1 MMNYPGDNDAMAVW
15 TGKNRVFDDPFLLP
29 SSNSIPTE
37 LQSALDFCLYLY
49 YLNPLY
55 RRASIRVISHF
66 VTDIDFIDKSGDQKE
81 RDEFK
86 DYLIHKL
93 DLFGAL
99 LEMGQEWSCFQ
110 GDTQVVTQSG
120 VFPIKELTGKRVNVL
135 SKGGVYRPA
144 DFKSYGVQK
153 LLEVEFSDGSK
164 VFATPEHKWEVLNCA
179 GKEVVL
185 TTAELK
191 NRHSIVRTVAPRPE
205 KNAEYKEGVR
215 HGFIFGDGS
224 LSSKGKRTTA
234 TFYGAKDKALMP
246 FFEGHG
252 NAPITR
258 ADRTDCVRQS
268 GFPAHYKDLPA
279 NDASAAYWY
288 GFVCGF
294 LAADGTV
301 DTHGC
306 AMLTQTKR
314 ATLEAIYDQLP
325 RLGMCAG
332 PIRSQQRVTDLR
344 KYNNGNENA
353 VYDSTI
359 HLVTLLKRFMQPDD
373 FIIPAHRDKFI
384 KKWNPASVYGKY
396 IDVKSVK
403 DTGRVE
409 EVFCCTEME
418 THTLVL
424 RNGILTSNCYG
435 NGFLRLHFPFDRVL
449 IDHRDGKYKEYALPM
464 FGNDVKYDYKS
475 MKYDVPD
482 PLTFH
487 KPKDQR
493 TRVKLDFIDRPSRDK
508 DRIKLRKIDPRQI
521 VLQHA
526 FLSGKTQVLYRF
538 EPEFVTLI
546 RNSVMFQ
553 VNETPMSMLKAI
565 AMEQDF
571 LFNEGQVFHFRAP
584 TISGVS
590 NFGWGMPETIANY
603 RHIHQLQVLRK
614 IDEVVGLDYMLP
626 FRLFSPVSN
635 TQAND
640 PMNYMLLSRWGN
652 EIKEIIKR
660 RRVDPFAMHALPF
673 PVNYQE
679 FGAQGKSLAPK
690 ELVEYHNNVLLDAMG
705 YPAELFKG
713 SLQVQQVP
721 TAVRLFEN
729 SFHFIHQNFDRILK
743 WVTKRV
749 LDYIGQAQMG
759 VQLQLPRIADNLEKQ
774 NVYMQLAAGAEI
786 PRSIAYAPFGIT
798 DPVEAAKQRAQEDI
812 AIKKEQNK
820 LQADF
825 EREQSVGSMDSILAA
840 QAQQQGGGNGSSPA
854 GPAISSG
861 AAGNVSPLDIQQQAE
876 EMAGK
881 WLQLPIG
888 ERRKE
893 MDNVRAT
900 NPNLHAMAK
909 QKMEEMRSQAGSAGV
924 QQLSQP
930 QQ

>member
-1 MMNYPGDNDAMAVW
+1 MTNYPGDNDAMAVW

-66 VTDIDFIDKSGDQKE
+66 VTDIDFVDKSGDQKE

-110 GDTQVVTQSG
+110 GDTKVVTQDGS
-120 VFPIKELTGKRVNVL
+120 VAIKTLTGKRVNVL
-135 SKGGVYRPA
+135 SRDGVYRPA
-144 DFKSYGVQK
+144 DFKSYGMQP
-153 LLEVEFSDGSK
+153 LMEVTFSDGRK
-164 VFATPEHKWEVLNCA
+164 VYATPEHKWYVKNRS
-179 GKEVVL
+179 GKEVTR
-185 TTAELK
+185 TTAQLK
-191 NRHSIVRTVAPRPE
+191 NKYRIKRTVAPRPE
-205 KNAEYKEGVR
+205 KNEEYMEGVR
-215 HGFIFGDGS
+215 HGFIFGDGTRA
-224 LSSKGKRTTA
+224 GKRTTA
-234 TFYGAKDKALMP
+234 LFCGKKNEALLP
-246 FFEGHG
+246 FFVGHG
-252 NAPITR
+252 NQYSVR
-258 ADRTDCVRQS
+258 HDRSKVGRIS
-268 GFPAHYKDLPA
+268 GFPQWYKELPEP
-279 NDASAAYWY
+279 DKSASYWY
-288 GFVCGF
+288 GFVSGF

-301 DTHGC
+301 DTYGC
-306 AMLTQTKR
+306 AMLTQIKR
-314 ATLEAIYDQLP
+314 STLEAIEAQLP
-325 RLGMCAG
+325 RIGMCAG
-332 PIRSQQRVTDLR
+332 PIRSQRRLTQPGRSA
-344 KYNNGNENA
+344 GNTKIYA
-353 VYDSTI
+353 STI
-359 HLVTLLKRFMQPDD
+359 HLMTLLKRFMHEDD
-373 FIIPAHRDKFI
+373 FLIESHITKFN
-384 KKWNPASVYGKY
+384 KFKSTSKSYGEY
-396 IDVKSVK
+396 VAIQAVKMT
-403 DTGRVE
+403 DRIE
-409 EVFCCTEME
+409 EVFCCEEME
-418 THTLVL
+418 THSIVVD
-424 RNGILTSNCYG
+424 NGILTSQCYG

-660 RRVDPFAMHALPF
+660 RRADPFAMHALPF
-673 PVNYQE
+673 PVSYQE

-690 ELVEYHNNVLLDAMG
+690 ELVEYHNNTLLDAMG

-743 WVTKRV
+743 WVTKRI

-759 VQLQLPRIADNLEKQ
+759 VSLQLPRIADNLEKQ

-798 DPVEAAKQRAQEDI
+798 DPIEAAKQRAQEDI

-825 EREQSVGSMDSILAA
+825 EREQSVGSMDSLMAA
-840 QAQQQGGGNGSSPA
+840 QAQQNGGGGGNGSSPA
-854 GPAISSG
+854 GPANAGG

-876 EMAGK
+876 EMAAK

-930 QQ
+930 PQ